1 MELNFENKRV
11 IIDESSQLYIEI
23 YTQVISEE
31 DGTELL
37 QLLTNNAKWRDPF
50 LTKTGKVSSK
60 RNKCIYGSIPYY
72 HAIFRGTPLRSKVH
86 SWEQIPIL
94 HDLASVLSS
103 KTNDTYNTCV
113 LQYYANQKVGI
124 QPHRDKEV
132 VGNNVITS
140 LSVGATR
147 IMRFERN
154 GIIHDIELTNGSLCV
169 IYPPT
174 NEKWLH
180 SIVCE
185 KKQLEPRVSLVFR
198 NHLAPLIHPPFI

>member
-1 MELNFENKRV
+1 MH
-11 IIDESSQLYIEI
+11 
-23 YTQVISEE
+23 
-31 DGTELL
+31 LL
-37 QLLTNNAKWRDPF
+37 
-50 LTKTGKVSSK
+50 S
-60 RNKCIYGSIPYY
+60 
-72 HAIFRGTPLRSKVH
+72 
-86 SWEQIPIL
+86 
-94 HDLASVLSS
+94 DLASKLSL

-132 VGNNVITS
+132 VGHNVITS

-147 IMRFERN
+147 IMRFEKN
-154 GIIHDIELTNGSLCV
+154 GIIHDIALTNGSLCV

-185 KKQLEPRVSLVFR
+185 NTQKDPRISLVFR
-198 NHLAPLIHPPFI
+198 NHQTPK